1 MARRLYQV
9 PFMSKTTSAFQISGE
24 TLQEHLYRSFCG
36 SRAGN
41 GIFLCLSLSLCL
53 TLSLYKEKAMNL
65 GQLSLGKQDFI
76 YTYI

>member
-1 MARRLYQV
+1 MHYLLESVWQPVLPLFFFFNFFFKRRLGILV
-9 PFMSKTTSAFQISGE
+9 
-24 TLQEHLYRSFCG
+24 SF
-36 SRAGN
+36 
-41 GIFLCLSLSLCL
+41 FLSLSLCL